1 MSNLQDNTWHQR
13 FSGSEYYY
21 GLEANDFL
29 KAASVHIPKGS
40 SVISLGEGE
49 GRNSVFLAEQGYHV
63 TAVDIALSG
72 LQKTVEL
79 AANRGVEVHT
89 EHADLGSYE
98 LAESTWGAAI
108 NIFCHMPK
116 VNRVHLHQQ
125 IKMGLQSGGV
135 FIFEC
140 YSTEQLGFGTGGPKD
155 INLLYTIEE
164 LQQDFADLEIV
175 HLAKI
180 EREIHEGQG
189 HSGMS
194 SVIQLI
200 ARKP

>member
-1 MSNLQDNTWHQR
+1 MNNLQDNTWHQR

-29 KAASVHIPKGS
+29 KAASKYIPEGS

-49 GRNSVFLAEQGYHV
+49 GRNSVYLAEQGHHV

-72 LQKTVEL
+72 LKKTSEL
-79 AANRGVEVHT
+79 AAKRGVAVQA
-89 EHADLGSYE
+89 EHADLGTYE
-98 LAESTWGAAI
+98 LAEGAWGAAI

-116 VNRVHLHQQ
+116 ANRAHLHQQ
-125 IKMGLQSGGV
+125 IIKGLQSGGV
-135 FIFEC
+135 FICEC
-140 YSTEQLGFGTGGPKD
+140 YSTEQLAFGTGGPKD
-155 INLLYTIEE
+155 VNLLYTAEE

-180 EREIHEGQG
+180 EREIHEGLG